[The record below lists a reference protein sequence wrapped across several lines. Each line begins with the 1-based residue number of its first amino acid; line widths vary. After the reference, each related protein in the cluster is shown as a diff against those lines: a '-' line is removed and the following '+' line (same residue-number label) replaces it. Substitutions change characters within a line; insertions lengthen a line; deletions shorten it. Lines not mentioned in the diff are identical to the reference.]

1 MATPIPQNLAP
12 FTLDELARATGGR
25 VLRDGPAVRGISTD
39 SRTIAPGAAFV
50 ALVGERFDGHRF
62 LDAAAQRGAAAFV
75 VSREGALPPAGG
87 VVLVED
93 GRAALGALAR
103 AHRDRWRAAAHPSGP
118 RSIVAVGGSAGKTT
132 TTRAIAALLAG
143 ADRGDVHATAG
154 NLNNAIGLPMTL
166 LGLED
171 RHRFA
176 VVEIGTNQRGEV
188 ASLARIAGPDLA
200 VLTSI
205 GVEHTEGLGTLE
217 DVAAEEGD
225 LVAALSPEG
234 AALGNGDDVMVVE
247 QLARAGSSRRITYGF
262 GERADVRITG
272 RRPIG
277 VRGSSVRIERG
288 GEALELVVPLL
299 GEAGALAV
307 AAAIAV
313 ADEVLGERLS
323 AERAAR
329 AVARL
334 APPGDGRLSVLEL
347 PGGVV
352 VLDDSYNAN
361 PLSMRSSIKTAVEMA
376 GALGKR
382 LILLL
387 GEMRELGALAAAE
400 HDALGE
406 LVGAAHPAA
415 LIAVGGE
422 AARIARA
429 AEAAGVRAWFAA
441 DADAAA
447 ARALEIVEGGDLVLV
462 KGSRGIRME
471 RIVDVLARR
480 SAEADRPP
488 SA

>member
-25 VLRDGPAVRGISTD
+25 VLRAGPDARGVSTD

-50 ALVGERFDGHRF
+50 ALAGESFDGHRF

-75 VSREGALPPAGG
+75 VSREVAVPSEGG

-93 GRAALGALAR
+93 GLAALGALAR
-103 AHRDRWRAAAHPSGP
+103 AHRERWRRGAHRDGP
-118 RSIVAVGGSAGKTT
+118 RAIVAIGGSAGKTT

-143 ADRGDVHATAG
+143 AGRGDVHATAG

-166 LGLED
+166 LGLEE

-188 ASLARIAGPDLA
+188 ATLARIAGPDLA

-225 LVAALSPEG
+225 LLAALPTEG
-234 AALGNGDDVMVVE
+234 TALGNGDDAMVVE
-247 QLARAGSSRRITYGF
+247 QLARAGAARRITYGF
-262 GERADVRITG
+262 GERAQVRIAA
-272 RRPIG
+272 RRPVG
-277 VRGSSVRIERG
+277 VRGTAVRLERG
-288 GEALELVVPLL
+288 GEPLEIVVPLL
-299 GEAGALAV
+299 GEAGALAAAAAV
-307 AAAIAV
+307 AAVEEA
-313 ADEVLGERLS
+313 LGERLS
-323 AERAAR
+323 TERAAR
-329 AVARL
+329 AAAGL
-334 APPGDGRLSVLEL
+334 APPGDGRLSVREL
-347 PGGVV
+347 PDGTVII
-352 VLDDSYNAN
+352 DDSYNAN
-361 PLSMRSSIKTAVEMA
+361 PLSMRSSLKTAVELA

-382 LILLL
+382 LVLLL

-400 HDALGE
+400 HDALGAQ
-406 LVGAAHPAA
+406 VGAARPAA

-422 AARIARA
+422 ASRIARA
-429 AEAAGVRAWFAA
+429 AEAAGVPAWFAG
-441 DADAAA
+441 DAGAAA
-447 ARALEIVEGGDLVLV
+447 ARAIEVVERGDLVLV

-471 RIVDVLARR
+471 RIVEALAGRGAG
-480 SAEADRPP
+480 SGGSPAP
-488 SA
+488 